1 MAHGGKAENAGVKRL
16 SSLALLLSALAF
28 LSGCETL
35 NDALVRQS
43 LKDRGLSHRLDF
55 QIREG
60 LEKRMAAPPVNA
72 PRRPAPAFL
81 DQG

>member
-1 MAHGGKAENAGVKRL
+1 MRRFRP
-16 SSLALLLSALAF
+16 LLLGFVL

-35 NDALVRQS
+35 NDTLVRQWFR
-43 LKDRGLSHRLDF
+43 DPALSHRMNY

-60 LEKRMAAPPVNA
+60 LERRDAAPEQVPKL
-72 PRRPAPAFL
+72 PAPGHL

>member
-1 MAHGGKAENAGVKRL
+1 MKRCL
-16 SSLALLLSALAF
+16 KQCHVLLVALALLL

-35 NDALVRQS
+35 NDTLVRQWF
-43 LKDRGLSHRLDF
+43 KDSGLSHKVKD

-60 LEKRMAAPPVNA
+60 LERRKSAPVNIPA
-72 PRRPAPAFL
+72 RPAPAFL